1 MVMIAAALV
10 FMLVYV
16 GVAMRANAGLRNH
29 ARLPMQW
36 SFTGAVTWYA
46 PRAIGLALMPV
57 LGTVCLA
64 AYVVMGVFLKPKP
77 GDEGAVWPVFL
88 ALGTGFLVIQLLHLA
103 LVARTLR
110 GGNC

>member
-1 MVMIAAALV
+1 MFMIAAALV

-36 SFTGAVTWYA
+36 SFTGAVTWTA
-46 PRAIGLALMPV
+46 PRVIGLALIPV
-57 LGTVCLA
+57 LGTVCLL
-64 AYVVMGVFLKPKP
+64 AYIVMGSCVKPRP

-88 ALGTGFLVIQLLHLA
+88 ALGAGFLVIQLLHLVLA
-103 LVARTLR
+103 ARTLR